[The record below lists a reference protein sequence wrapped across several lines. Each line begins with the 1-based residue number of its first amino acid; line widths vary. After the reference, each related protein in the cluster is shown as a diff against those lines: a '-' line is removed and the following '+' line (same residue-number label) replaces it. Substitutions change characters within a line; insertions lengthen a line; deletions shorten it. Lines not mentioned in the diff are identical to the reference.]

1 MRGDVAEPLDAGGL
15 EGDVGVEAAGDGA
28 VDDGLPLLLQQR
40 DELLLGADV
49 AADAVVD
56 VVEVADDGA
65 LFGEGW
71 EATASLKVSCGVQ
84 ILDTCSLLNRSG
96 IQPN

>member
-49 AADAVVD
+49 ASDAVVD

-71 EATASLKVSCGVQ
+71 EGE
-84 ILDTCSLLNRSG
+84 LDCLELTLVVTDT
-96 IQPN
+96 

>member
-1 MRGDVAEPLDAGGL
+1 G
-15 EGDVGVEAAGDGA
+15 GA
-28 VDDGLPLLLQQR
+28 VDDGLPLLLQQG
-40 DELLLGADV
+40 DEPLLGADV

-71 EATASLKVSCGVQ
+71 EGDVTISDDLAVEIT
-84 ILDTCSLLNRSG
+84 
-96 IQPN
+96 